1 MFTILLCEDESSMR
15 RILCKFLLNEGYK
28 VIEAA
33 DGEEALNQFYQSK
46 IDLVVLDWMMPKVS
60 GIEVAKQIKAERNV
74 PIIMLTARNLPE
86 DEISALVLGIDDYL
100 SKPFQAKVLLTRIA
114 KLLGIVNQIIK
125 ERLLLIPKENS
136 VLVDG
141 TILRLTRKEYSLLYY
156 LYQNK
161 GQVVTREQLLLSV
174 WGMGTDKDERT
185 VDSFIR
191 ILRGKLGKEFIKTVY
206 GMGYQFE
213 IPKN

>member
-15 RILCKFLLNEGYK
+15 KILCKFLLNEGYK
-28 VIEAA
+28 VIEAI

-74 PIIMLTARNLPE
+74 PIIMLTAKNLPE
-86 DEISALVLGIDDYL
+86 DEIAVLLSGIDDYL
-100 SKPFQAKVLLTRIA
+100 AKPFHAQVLLTRIA
-114 KLLGIVNQIIK
+114 KLLGIMNQVIK
-125 ERLLLIPKENS
+125 ERLLLLPKENS
-136 VLVDG
+136 ALVDG
-141 TILRLTRKEYSLLYY
+141 TRLHLTRKEYDLLYY
-156 LYQNK
+156 LYQNR

-174 WGMGTDKDERT
+174 WGMETEKDERT

-191 ILRGKLGKEFIKTVY
+191 LLRDKLGKEFIKTVY
-206 GMGYQFE
+206 GMGYRFE
-213 IPKN
+213 IPEK

>member
-15 RILCKFLLNEGYK
+15 KILCKFLLNEGYK
-28 VIEAA
+28 VIEAV

-74 PIIMLTARNLPE
+74 PIIMLTAKNLPE
-86 DEISALVLGIDDYL
+86 DEIAVLLSGIDDYL
-100 SKPFQAKVLLTRIA
+100 AKPFHAQVLLTRIA
-114 KLLGIVNQIIK
+114 KLLGIMNQVIK
-125 ERLLLIPKENS
+125 ERLLLLPKENS
-136 VLVDG
+136 ALVDG
-141 TILRLTRKEYSLLYY
+141 TRLHLTRKEYDLLYY
-156 LYQNK
+156 LYQNR

-174 WGMGTDKDERT
+174 WGMETEKDERT

-191 ILRGKLGKEFIKTVY
+191 LLRDKLGKEFIKTVY
-206 GMGYQFE
+206 GMGYRFE
-213 IPKN
+213 IPKK